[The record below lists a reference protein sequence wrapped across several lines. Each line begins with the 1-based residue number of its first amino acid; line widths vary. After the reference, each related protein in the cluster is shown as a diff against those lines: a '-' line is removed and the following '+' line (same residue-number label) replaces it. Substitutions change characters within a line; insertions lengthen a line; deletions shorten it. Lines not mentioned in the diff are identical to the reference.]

1 MSFKLFGVKFEID
14 YIFVSLFV
22 IYIAVD
28 RTGIILQL
36 LGSIIIH
43 ELSHLLCILLF
54 KSKVKAVKLIV
65 GVISVEYAD
74 ICESYKKIIALL
86 AGPVSNIALA
96 LILKMLNNDVVFALN
111 IVIAIYNLLPLD
123 GLDGGAIAAEIFTSF
138 LPENKAR
145 NILLFINL
153 FFLTSISL
161 MWFLFFKN
169 NVFILI
175 VVLYLFTPFIFK
187 KILKDKHL

>member
-14 YIFVSLFV
+14 YVFVSLFV

-28 RTGIILQL
+28 RTGIMLPL
-36 LGSIIIH
+36 LGSIVIH
-43 ELSHLLCILLF
+43 ELSHLLCIFLF
-54 KSKVKAVKLIV
+54 KSEVKAVKLIV

-86 AGPVSNIALA
+86 AGPASNIALA
-96 LILKMLNNDVVFALN
+96 LIFKMHNNDVVFALN

>member
-14 YIFVSLFV
+14 YVFVSLFV

-28 RTGIILQL
+28 RTGIILPL

-43 ELSHLLCILLF
+43 ECSHLLCIFIF
-54 KSKVKAVKLIV
+54 KSKVKTVKLIV

-74 ICESYKKIIALL
+74 ICDSYKKIIALL

-96 LILKMLNNDVVFALN
+96 LIFKMLNNDAVFALN

-175 VVLYLFTPFIFK
+175 VVLYLLTPFIFK
-187 KILKDKHL
+187 KILKDKRL